1 MRYLSDIQV
10 SGPQEE
16 LESRDVNLY
25 RHHQHIDNI
34 RAMGLDGVTQG
45 ESADG
50 EEKRLWGT
58 PTHMHSEEDKETL
71 LSSPFAI
78 EQSCGSLH
86 LVSWAFQ
93 SRTKSSIL
101 VAQAL
106 VPQ

>member
-50 EEKRLWGT
+50 GREEAVGYSNT
-58 PTHMHSEEDKETL
+58 Y
-71 LSSPFAI
+71 
-78 EQSCGSLH
+78 
-86 LVSWAFQ
+86 AFGGG
-93 SRTKSSIL
+93 
-101 VAQAL
+101 
-106 VPQ
+106 